1 MCHKDNVQL
10 EWKINN
16 NFNVLA
22 LYPKFLATW
31 YITLNILWIVDVIK
45 WMDTRMWFLNRS
57 FLDEAWWLKHW
68 IKNKNIEH
76 LLYYFSF
83 LGKRIELLISNK
95 FSSIKLYQRI
105 SEIFYAS
112 KPKPLKDWS
121 QFLFGS
127 WRNNLN
133 QVVNTMYARVCT
145 TQSSR

>member
-31 YITLNILWIVDVIK
+31 HITLNILWIVDVIK

-83 LGKRIELLISNK
+83 LGKRIELLISNNPA
-95 FSSIKLYQRI
+95 FSKVGGNYPLDLQIIWSSGLYT
-105 SEIFYAS
+105 
-112 KPKPLKDWS
+112 PLRTWCLQPDWGY
-121 QFLFGS
+121 FFMN
-127 WRNNLN
+127 RTKIAINP
-133 QVVNTMYARVCT
+133 
-145 TQSSR
+145 